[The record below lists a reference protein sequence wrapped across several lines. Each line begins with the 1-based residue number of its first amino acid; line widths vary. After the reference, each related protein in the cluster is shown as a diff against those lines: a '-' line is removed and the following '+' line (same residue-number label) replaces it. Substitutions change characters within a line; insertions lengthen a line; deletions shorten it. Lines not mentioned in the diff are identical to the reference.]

1 MEGTVKFFNRGRGF
15 GFVAGDD
22 GNEYFVHATGL
33 KEGVDIKEGDKVT
46 FDPAEGDR
54 GPKAENV
61 VPTGET
67 APVGEAAEAP
77 AEEPAEEAPAEEP
90 AAAEEAPAEEPAEE
104 EPAAE
109 EPAEEEAAEET
120 PAEEPAEEAPA
131 EEAAEE
137 EAPAEEAPKE
147 E

>member
-33 KEGVDIKEGDKVT
+33 KEGVDIKEGDRVT

-61 VPTGET
+61 VPTGENV
-67 APVGEAAEAP
+67 PVGEAAEAP
-77 AEEPAEEAPAEEP
+77 AEESE
-90 AAAEEAPAEEPAEE
+90 EEPAEE
-104 EPAAE
+104 SE
-109 EPAEEEAAEET
+109 
-120 PAEEPAEEAPA
+120 EEPAEEA
-131 EEAAEE
+131 EEEEE
-137 EAPAEEAPKE
+137 EAPAEESEEEPAEEAEEEEAPAE
-147 E
+147 EEEKAE